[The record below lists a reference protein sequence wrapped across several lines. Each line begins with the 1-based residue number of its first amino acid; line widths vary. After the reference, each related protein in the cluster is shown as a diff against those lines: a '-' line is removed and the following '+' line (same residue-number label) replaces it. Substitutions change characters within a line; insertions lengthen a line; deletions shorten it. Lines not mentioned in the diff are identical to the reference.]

1 VEMLLGSN
9 VAEIAQFQN
18 SQKLNDEKKE
28 ASHPEDEK

>member
-1 VEMLLGSN
+1 MIGPGGLQS
-9 VAEIAQFQN
+9 QK